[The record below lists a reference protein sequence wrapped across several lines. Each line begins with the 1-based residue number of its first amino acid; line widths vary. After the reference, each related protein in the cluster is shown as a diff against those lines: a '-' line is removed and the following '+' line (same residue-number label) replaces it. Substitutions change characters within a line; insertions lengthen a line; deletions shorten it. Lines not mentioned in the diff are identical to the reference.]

1 MSTRSEHGGDVV
13 TLDGARGEGGG
24 QVLRTALSLSLVTGR
39 PFRIRAIR
47 AGRPSPGLKRQ
58 HLAAVLAA
66 QRIGAARVEGAAL
79 GSSEL
84 TFEPGALQPGVHHFA
99 VGSAGSACLVL
110 QTVLPALWSAD
121 APSVLEIEGG
131 THNPLA
137 PTFEFLRDSFLP
149 VLRRMGPDVRIELVR
164 HGFFPAG
171 GGKLRVEIHP
181 APLAPIELLERGE
194 FRRRVARACV
204 AHLSRTIAEREVETV
219 RRRLAW
225 QLADLD
231 VVEID
236 DSAGPGNVV
245 SIHIEHEHVGE
256 VITGFGERGVRA
268 DFVAER
274 AALAAR
280 RYLAS
285 TAPVGE
291 HLADQLV
298 LPFALAGGGRF
309 RALPLSGHAT
319 TNVDVVRE
327 FLATPIHVHTD
338 SSGDTLAFG

>member
-1 MSTRSEHGGDVV
+1 MASRTIRGGAPV
-13 TLDGARGEGGG
+13 TLDGSRGEGGG

-39 PFRIRAIR
+39 PFRIHAIR
-47 AGRPSPGLKRQ
+47 AGREKPGLKRQ

-66 QRIGAARVEGAAL
+66 QRVGGAHVEGAEL

-84 TFEPGALQPGVHHFA
+84 VFEPGELQPGVHKFA

-110 QTVLPALWSAD
+110 QTVLPALWSAN
-121 APSVLEIEGG
+121 APSTLEIEGG

-149 VLRRMGPDVRIELVR
+149 VLRRMGPEVRIELVR

-171 GGKLRVEIHP
+171 GGKLRVEIQP
-181 APLAPIELLERGE
+181 APLAPIELLERGG
-194 FRRRVARACV
+194 FVGRRARAFV
-204 AHLSRTIAEREVETV
+204 AHLSRKIAERELETV
-219 RRRLAW
+219 RRRLLW
-225 QLADLD
+225 PLADLE
-231 VVEID
+231 VVEIE

-245 SIHIEHEHVGE
+245 SIHIAHEHVVE
-256 VITGFGERGVRA
+256 VVSGFGERKLRSEQ
-268 DFVAER
+268 VAER

-280 RYLAS
+280 RYLKA

-291 HLADQLV
+291 YLADQLV
-298 LPFALAGGGRF
+298 LPFALARGGRF
-309 RALPLSGHAT
+309 RALPLSNHTT

-327 FLATPIHVHTD
+327 FLVVPIDVQSD
-338 SSGDTLAFG
+338 EAGATLAFG